1 MRKTYIENNDPSL
14 YDEYLKSFKDKLT
27 ETEIV
32 KTEDSLGRV
41 TAKTVF
47 AKVCDPCFNAA
58 AMDGIAVLSQKC
70 SSASEKTPVRLVE
83 GKDFVYVNTGNKI
96 YHP

>member
-14 YDEYLKSFKDKLT
+14 YDDYLKKFDKT
-27 ETEIV
+27 TTQKERI
-32 KTEDSLGRV
+32 KTEDSLGRD
-41 TAKTVF
+41 TAEAVF

-58 AMDGIAVLSQKC
+58 AMDGIAVESKIT

-96 YHP
+96 S